1 MFLNWIYSF
10 MAKPSIVFWWK
21 FNRRIT
27 YGNRFDSINYTF
39 NMPFWKMK
47 LTLLWAKNCKSERIH
62 EPYFRWFC
70 KIMMINAWCIWS
82 KVCWFQWQFWKCVFF
97 WLICKLWSF
106 SLSCMVSTAVGCPE
120 KKVSVTLK
128 MNKKIISPGVHWY
141 LWFFLMRSIRSDALV
156 TFNCKTN
163 SLPNPFY
170 CNGIQMNFARLHELV
185 QW

>member
-1 MFLNWIYSF
+1 MRDVFDRKCAGSSGNFESVLFFL
-10 MAKPSIVFWWK
+10 
-21 FNRRIT
+21 
-27 YGNRFDSINYTF
+27 
-39 NMPFWKMK
+39 
-47 LTLLWAKNCKSERIH
+47 
-62 EPYFRWFC
+62 
-70 KIMMINAWCIWS
+70 
-82 KVCWFQWQFWKCVFF
+82 
-97 WLICKLWSF
+97 LICKLWSF

-185 QW
+185 QWWNIRVDLFAGNAQKVLNIKYKTWEICTINKKGQWWFL

>member
-1 MFLNWIYSF
+1 MSQKLRI
-10 MAKPSIVFWWK
+10 WK
-21 FNRRIT
+21 NTRAILSLVLQNNNDKCVT
-27 YGNRFDSINYTF
+27 YLIESVLVPVAI
-39 NMPFWKMK
+39 
-47 LTLLWAKNCKSERIH
+47 L
-62 EPYFRWFC
+62 
-70 KIMMINAWCIWS
+70 
-82 KVCWFQWQFWKCVFF
+82 KVCFFF